1 MAVPRTFPALRHRSL
16 RALLSQERATYVSSC
31 FLKGLRPLVKGKLGK
46 VFKGEAAEAEAG
58 RQERRLEGGET
69 NGELPRDP
77 LMKDYK
83 PL

>member
-1 MAVPRTFPALRHRSL
+1 M
-16 RALLSQERATYVSSC
+16 
-31 FLKGLRPLVKGKLGK
+31 VKGKLGK

-58 RQERRLEGGET
+58 RQERRLGGEER